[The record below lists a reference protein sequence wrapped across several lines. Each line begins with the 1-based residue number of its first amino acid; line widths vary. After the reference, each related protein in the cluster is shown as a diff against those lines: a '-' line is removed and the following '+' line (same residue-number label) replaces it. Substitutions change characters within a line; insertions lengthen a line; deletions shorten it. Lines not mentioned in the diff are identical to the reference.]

1 MKLLNYTTTYFAFL
15 LLLIITVWALI
26 FYWQMLD
33 EIYDS
38 MDDGL
43 ENQKMLVIQKAI
55 KDPSILQK
63 TNFDDGYYTFRKVTK
78 SDKILSHRD
87 QYRDTTMYM
96 LNEDDF

>member
-63 TNFDDGYYTFRKVTK
+63 TNFDDGYYLGQGLIVGKNFSFK
-78 SDKILSHRD
+78 
-87 QYRDTTMYM
+87 QC
-96 LNEDDF
+96 